1 MISVVHG
8 EYNLQTHQLSNIVG
22 VNSPFNQTEK
32 NWVNVSG
39 TEDFVYGWH
48 PLRVGKIRG
57 NQIIFFKSIETP
69 KYFSLFR
76 GSTPSVEVDGCLLFL
91 VHMVEYSTP
100 RKYYHLFVQLEKET
114 FRPLKVSLP
123 FYFQK
128 NEIEYCI
135 SMRVVGSPT
144 VNGSPT
150 VISGLQPL
158 SKAVSRSDG
167 SPTVIEC
174 FITLNDK
181 DPCSMLIKLSDVIWM
196 EVGKE

>member
-1 MISVVHG
+1 MS
-8 EYNLQTHQLSNIVG
+8 
-22 VNSPFNQTEK
+22 
-32 NWVNVSG
+32 
-39 TEDFVYGWH
+39 GWH

-135 SMRVVGSPT
+135 SMRVVGSHT

-150 VISGLQPL
+150 VIS
-158 SKAVSRSDG
+158 

-181 DPCSMLIKLSDVIWM
+181 DPCSMLIKLSDVMWM